1 MLEGSLKD
9 FSIEDLLQMISGGEK
24 SGELELSGITP
35 FGNRNGK
42 IVFEH
47 GEIRHA
53 ETGESK
59 GEVAAVE
66 LLNMKEGN
74 FRFIPKDVS
83 GIVETVRK
91 TIADLTLLAASKI
104 DEWNR
109 IQSKINSVDTIFA
122 MNSEGIPDEIVLNPF
137 EWKVLTLLGKGR
149 SIREVS
155 LEMNMTV
162 IDIANI
168 AYKLA
173 GLKMLKEVGV
183 KSSADTSESQEN
195 SRSFLRG
202 FRDGIKR
209 E

>member
-9 FSIEDLLQMISGGEK
+9 FSIEDLLQMISMGEK
-24 SGELELSGITP
+24 SGELELSGVTP

-42 IVFEH
+42 IIFEQ

-83 GIVETVRK
+83 GIVETVHK
-91 TIADLTLLAASKI
+91 PIADLTLLAASKI

-149 SIREVS
+149 SIREVP

-173 GLKMLKEVGV
+173 GLKMLKEAGV
-183 KSSADTSESQEN
+183 KSSADTSESQDN

-202 FRDGIKR
+202 FRGGIKR